1 LYTVYQNGEY
11 IIGKAV
17 DGYVVVNTK
26 GEYENHSH
34 FKYSLS
40 AARRCIELV
49 KKKTIPK
56 YSLYMITACKRI
68 SIDPIYNAKL
78 DLYLL
83 NHKQKLK
90 CRKKISFA
98 R

>member
-1 LYTVYQNGEY
+1 LFIVYQNGEY
-11 IIGKAV
+11 KIGKAV
-17 DGYVVVNTK
+17 NGYVVVNTK
-26 GEYENHSH
+26 GSYENHSH
-34 FKYSLS
+34 FSYSMK
-40 AARRCIELV
+40 AARRCIELC

-56 YSLYMITACKRI
+56 YSLYMITACRRI
-68 SIDPIYNAKL
+68 TIDPVYGTKL
-78 DLYLL
+78 DEYLS